1 MQCHDSPNPK
11 KKRRKGSKEP
21 RPGGYVTRKYCSTI
35 LQCKNNLVA
44 FRHIQIMKAM
54 INGATLIKK
63 GAVELHILLPGCKD
77 HPELVVDDDD
87 AARAEV
93 TPDSLLLL
101 ELGEVEPVVVVP
113 VGGEAVVGSAPAEL
127 PAAEADGT
135 T

>member
-1 MQCHDSPNPK
+1 MIHQIQ
-11 KKRRKGSKEP
+11 KKREEKVQKIRDVE
-21 RPGGYVTRKYCSTI
+21 I
-35 LQCKNNLVA
+35 LFNNFTLVS

-54 INGATLIKK
+54 TNGATLIKK
-63 GAVELHILLPGCKD
+63 GAVELHILLPRCKD

-101 ELGEVEPVVVVP
+101 ELGEVEPVVVP
-113 VGGEAVVGSAPAEL
+113 VRGEAVVASAPAEL